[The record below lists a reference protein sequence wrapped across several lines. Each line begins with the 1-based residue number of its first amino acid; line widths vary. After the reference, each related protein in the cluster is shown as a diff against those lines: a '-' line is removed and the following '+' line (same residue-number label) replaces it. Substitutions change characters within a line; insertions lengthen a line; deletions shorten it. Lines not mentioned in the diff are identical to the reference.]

1 MADNDAVKLDSLLRD
16 VQTGNQALATMLAEL
31 AEAAGVIPGAEEGQ
45 TEEVDV
51 EEFEFDTICPK
62 CKFEFN
68 NERA

>member
-1 MADNDAVKLDSLLRD
+1 
-16 VQTGNQALATMLAEL
+16 MLAEL